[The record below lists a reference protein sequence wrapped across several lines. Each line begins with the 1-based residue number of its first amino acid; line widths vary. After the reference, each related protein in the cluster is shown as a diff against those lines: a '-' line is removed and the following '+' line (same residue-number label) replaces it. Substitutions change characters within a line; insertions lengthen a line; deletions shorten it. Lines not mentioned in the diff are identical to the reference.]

1 MTPPLS
7 SQAPG
12 ALEAR
17 ALPGQA
23 VYTPG
28 NLKLYDLF
36 VLGLSNSLL
45 WRCPTARLRALY
57 DNHLSANH
65 LDVGVA
71 SGYFL
76 DRCRFPSAAP
86 RLVLA
91 DLNEGC
97 LAYAAARVARYH
109 PATVRANVL
118 APLPLEGPPFESIS
132 MTYLL
137 HCLPGRMAEK
147 AVAFDHLK
155 AWLAPGGVLFGAA
168 ILGRGVPHN
177 AAGRALTAVYNRKG
191 IFGNGADRPDEL
203 RQALEARFA
212 RVEFE
217 LVGCVA
223 LFVART
229 PAT

>member
-1 MTPPLS
+1 MTA
-7 SQAPG
+7 APSRA
-12 ALEAR
+12 ALETR

-36 VLGLSNSLL
+36 VLGLSNRFL
-45 WRCPTARLRALY
+45 WRCPLARLRALY
-57 DNHLSANH
+57 DRHLSANH

-71 SGYFL
+71 TGYFL
-76 DRCRFPSAAP
+76 DRCRFPSPTP

-91 DLNEGC
+91 DLNESC
-97 LAYAAARVARYH
+97 LAYAARRLTRYR
-109 PATVRANVL
+109 PTTVRANVL
-118 APLPLEGPPFESIS
+118 APLPLNGPPFDSIS

-155 AWLAPGGVLFGAA
+155 ARLAPGGVLFGAA
-168 ILGRGVPHN
+168 ILGQGVPHN
-177 AAGRALTAVYNRKG
+177 AAGRALLAFYNRKG
-191 IFGNGADRPDEL
+191 IFGNGADTPDEL
-203 RQALEARFA
+203 RLALEARFA
-212 RVEFE
+212 SVDFE

-229 PAT
+229 AAT